1 MLTLDE
7 LCAVRALGKL
17 LLEGVAAGSVRVGDG
32 GLIDL
37 CLLDRGVVVLVSHV
51 IVVGWVEV
59 DVCPTAV
66 LLSSSREQRETE
78 QRGMEAAGSGPPL
91 VL

>member
-17 LLEGVAAGSVRVGDG
+17 LLEGVAAGSVGVGDG

-37 CLLDRGVVVLVSHV
+37 WLFDRGVGVLVSHV
-51 IVVGWVEV
+51 VVGFWVAV
-59 DVCPTAV
+59 DVFVQQCY
-66 LLSSSREQRETE
+66 
-78 QRGMEAAGSGPPL
+78 
-91 VL
+91 